1 MLFGLFQFDENIR
14 LIIRRYDQASSEP
27 EKSPTGEGRSLK
39 PETPEPDGDSN
50 QERAKDRGK
59 NRTYQRIITL
69 KAVTLKKKKK
79 RNLLCGC
86 HPGHQGETN
95 NSFLATLA
103 SSSSEEME
111 AELQERVESSQKQA
125 TRVLEIYESLKSTVA
140 QLKAELDSGAG
151 EIQCFDVFCEESFS
165 VRQ

>member
-59 NRTYQRIITL
+59 NRTCQRIITL

-79 RNLLCGC
+79 TESVMWLSSRPSRRDEQLL
-86 HPGHQGETN
+86 PGH
-95 NSFLATLA
+95 
-103 SSSSEEME
+103 
-111 AELQERVESSQKQA
+111 
-125 TRVLEIYESLKSTVA
+125 
-140 QLKAELDSGAG
+140 AG
-151 EIQCFDVFCEESFS
+151 
-165 VRQ
+165 